1 MRKATSVFLCAALA
15 IAFSGV
21 ASARG
26 GGGGGGIGGGSGG
39 GMGGGM
45 GSGFSHGSP
54 AGPPSNSQSLE
65 NSNGRF
71 AQDRD
76 QGLSRAEDRMSTEGL
91 ENEKASG
98 ASTSARHEARSPEPQ
113 SKKSR

>member
-1 MRKATSVFLCAALA
+1 MRKSTSIVMCTMIAMAFSASALA
-15 IAFSGV
+15 
-21 ASARG
+21 ARG
-26 GGGGGGIGGGSGG
+26 GGNGG

-45 GSGFSHGSP
+45 GGGYSHGSP
-54 AGPPSNSQSLE
+54 VGPSANSQALE

-76 QGLSRAEDRMSTEGL
+76 QGLSRAEDRMSTQGL
-91 ENEKASG
+91 EHEKA
-98 ASTSARHEARSPEPQ
+98 ASTSTQHGARSAEPR